1 MRNLENSIYSCMIS
15 GLDPQEAIHTTD
27 TPNLDIIPSHID
39 LVGAEI
45 EIVSRLRREYILKG
59 IIDKVKDDYDYIFID
74 CMPSLGLLTLNALTA
89 ADSVLIPLQTEIF
102 ALEGLSKL
110 KNTVRLVQEE
120 LNPKLKIEGVVL
132 SMFDRRLRLGKIVV
146 KEVQANSKDYV
157 FDTIIHRNSK
167 VSEAPNM
174 QVPVLLYAITSKGSR
189 NFLTLAKEF
198 LSLNEEAEA
207 VSNDS
212 ETEAIEK

>member
-1 MRNLENSIYSCMIS
+1 M
-15 GLDPQEAIHTTD
+15 
-27 TPNLDIIPSHID
+27 
-39 LVGAEI
+39 
-45 EIVSRLRREYILKG
+45 
-59 IIDKVKDDYDYIFID
+59 
-74 CMPSLGLLTLNALTA
+74 LNALTA

-207 VSNDS
+207 VSNAS
-212 ETEAIEK
+212 GTEAIEK